1 MTHQYRAMRLN
12 ELWICPEMR
21 CPWLSTVLVVGP
33 FEEEED
39 GISIHNNVVK
49 VKVQQTQVLEQVLF
63 VISLA
68 ITGP

>member
-1 MTHQYRAMRLN
+1 
-12 ELWICPEMR
+12 MR